1 LGEDVEQIVDRIL
14 AVFDQPEG
22 HAHYGEGVSEREHA
36 LQAAQLAEQ
45 AGAPPSLVAACL
57 LHDIGHLL
65 HGLGEDIAARGIDA
79 KHEAVGA
86 AYLARY
92 FTDDVVGP
100 VALHV
105 DAKRYRVAADPP
117 YAATLSPA
125 SVRSL
130 ALQGGPMDADEMK
143 RYIAKKHAIAALRLR
158 EWDDLA
164 KVVGRVTPAPLHFR
178 AALTACL
185 RSPAEAGV

>member
-1 LGEDVEQIVDRIL
+1 VEQIVDRIL

-45 AGAPPSLVAACL
+45 AGASSALVAACL

-65 HGLGEDIAARGIDA
+65 HGLGEDIAERGVDA
-79 KHEAVGA
+79 KHEALGA

-92 FTDDVVGP
+92 FIDDVVGP

-125 SVRSL
+125 SIRSL

-143 RYIAKKHAIAALRLR
+143 RYIAKKHAISALRLR

-164 KVVGRVTPAPLHFR
+164 KVAGRATPKPTHFR
-178 AALTACL
+178 AALAASL
-185 RSPAEAGV
+185 RSSIEPGA

>member
-1 LGEDVEQIVDRIL
+1 MDEIASRIL
-14 AVFDQPEG
+14 TVLEG
-22 HAHYGEGVSEREHA
+22 PAGSAHYGEGVSECQHA
-36 LQAAQLAEQ
+36 LQAATLAEQ
-45 AGAPPSLVAACL
+45 AGAAPSLVAAAL

-65 HGLGEDIAARGIDA
+65 HGLGEDVAERGLDS

-92 FTDDVVGP
+92 FGEDVVGP

-105 DAKRYRVAADPP
+105 DAKRYRVTADPA
-117 YAATLSPA
+117 YAATLSMA
-125 SVRSL
+125 STRSL

-143 RYIAKKHAIAALRLR
+143 RFIAKRHALDALQLR

-164 KVVGRVTPAPLHFR
+164 KIVGRATPPPAHFR
-178 AALTACL
+178 AALEASL
-185 RSPAEAGV
+185 RR

>member
-1 LGEDVEQIVDRIL
+1 MDQIVDRIL
-14 AVFDQPEG
+14 AVFDGPQG

-36 LQAAQLAEQ
+36 LQTAALAEQ
-45 AGAPPSLVAACL
+45 AGALPALVAACL

-65 HGLGEDIAARGIDA
+65 HGLGEDIAEQGIDA

-92 FTDDVVGP
+92 FVEGVVGP

-105 DAKRYRVAADPP
+105 DAKRYRVAADPS
-117 YAATLSPA
+117 YAATLSAA

-143 RYIAKKHAIAALRLR
+143 RYIVKRYAIEALRLR

-164 KVVGRVTPAPLHFR
+164 KVVGRPTPAPAHFR
-178 AALTACL
+178 ASLTANL
-185 RSPAEAGV
+185 RA

>member
-1 LGEDVEQIVDRIL
+1 MDQIVDRIL

-22 HAHYGEGVSEREHA
+22 HAHYGEGVTEREHA
-36 LQAAQLAEQ
+36 LQAASLAEQ
-45 AGAPPSLVAACL
+45 AGAPSSLVAACL

-65 HGLGEDIAARGIDA
+65 HGLGEDIASHGVDA

-158 EWDDLA
+158 EWDDQA
-164 KVVGRVTPAPLHFR
+164 KVVGRPTPPPAHFR

-185 RSPAEAGV
+185 RASAEAGV

>member
-1 LGEDVEQIVDRIL
+1 MDQIVDKIL

-45 AGAPPSLVAACL
+45 AGASSALVAACL

-65 HGLGEDIAARGIDA
+65 HGLGEDVAARGIDA

-86 AYLARY
+86 AYLARH
-92 FTDDVVGP
+92 FVDDVVGP

-105 DAKRYRVAADPP
+105 DAKRYRVAADPS
-117 YAATLSPA
+117 YGATLSPA

-143 RYIAKKHAIAALRLR
+143 RYIAKKHALAALQLR
-158 EWDDLA
+158 EWDDQA
-164 KVVGRVTPAPLHFR
+164 KIVGRATPAPAHYR
-178 AALTACL
+178 AALAASL
-185 RSPAEAGV
+185 RARAEV